1 MKYLTKSPFQT
12 VLLFVIALSIS
23 LISCSE
29 TQPGETSLKKENLTP
44 VSDEPFLKMYTD
56 LVIPN
61 SGLLFRGI
69 DFDMSRTEVRKIEI
83 NRAACSETIG
93 KKYNQLII
101 TTDLGPQVLDFADLK
116 YTFDEKGLYFIEVE
130 TYAITKEKSSYLYN
144 KIKDYYVASLGEST
158 VAEDGYL
165 EFKGANKKY
174 NYQVAM
180 KEILLEATETEEE
193 SYGIFLLFSMK

>member
-1 MKYLTKSPFQT
+1 MYLIILPS
-12 VLLFVIALSIS
+12 ASRGIS
-23 LISCSE
+23 VSAA
-29 TQPGETSLKKENLTP
+29 P
-44 VSDEPFLKMYTD
+44 VSL
-56 LVIPN
+56 
-61 SGLLFRGI
+61 
-69 DFDMSRTEVRKIEI
+69 
-83 NRAACSETIG
+83 
-93 KKYNQLII
+93 
-101 TTDLGPQVLDFADLK
+101 
-116 YTFDEKGLYFIEVE
+116 EKGLYFIEVE

-174 NYQVAM
+174 TYQVAM